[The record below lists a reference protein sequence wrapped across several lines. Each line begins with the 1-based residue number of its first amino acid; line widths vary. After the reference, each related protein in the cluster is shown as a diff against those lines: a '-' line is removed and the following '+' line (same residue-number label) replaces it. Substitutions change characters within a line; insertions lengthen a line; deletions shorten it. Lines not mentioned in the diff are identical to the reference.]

1 MAPELSKWK
10 INENLTFENFIIFE
24 PASLRVE
31 STDIL
36 LRGSEIVPLFQQ
48 VLASYSQT
56 SDIKD
61 LILMNRLRRI
71 GTMLDLIT
79 DFNQVIMTRFFSKI
93 WRRYTYFSHLGENF
107 LTVSA
112 FNDIFPDFTENK
124 DNLLAKRLDL
134 GDEPLEV
141 TEEKTL
147 ASQTKSA
154 QE

>member
-1 MAPELSKWK
+1 M
-10 INENLTFENFIIFE
+10 
-24 PASLRVE
+24 
-31 STDIL
+31 
-36 LRGSEIVPLFQQ
+36 
-48 VLASYSQT
+48 
-56 SDIKD
+56 
-61 LILMNRLRRI
+61 
-71 GTMLDLIT
+71 
-79 DFNQVIMTRFFSKI
+79 
-93 WRRYTYFSHLGENF
+93 GENF